1 MDFEPADATM
11 ADFAVGHHDLSTSP
25 TSGFVKWLSVQRR
38 DCDGVLKLIS
48 LNLVR
53 TTAEGATT
61 ERIDGAARLRAVLT
75 DEFRLDLDDID
86 SDDWNAVYRRVRE
99 AQDEYDRSLESVDG

>member
-1 MDFEPADATM
+1 M

-38 DCDGVLKLIS
+38 DQDGVAKLVS

-53 TTAEGATT
+53 TTADAATT
-61 ERIDGAARLRAVLT
+61 ERLDGAAQLRAVLT
-75 DEFRLDLDDID
+75 DEFGLQLDDIGAD
-86 SDDWNAVYRRVRE
+86 EWSDLYLRVRE
-99 AQDEYDRSLESVDG
+99 AQDEYERSLEPVDG